1 VVVWVVVALEKLGM
15 EEAMETKGRRFSL
28 MMGR

>member
-1 VVVWVVVALEKLGM
+1 VGVWVVVVFQKLGM
-15 EEAMETKGRRFSL
+15 EEAMGAEGRRFSL